1 MTKLFATALAIIVL
15 SLATT
20 ALANDARQRAQMLDY
35 CMRKAELSNHA
46 PSGNVVIALEIASSG
61 MISHASIESST
72 ATVPELAECS
82 LRMIRRW
89 RFPPQSASWNTTYTV
104 VYSQSGQQA
113 LLR

>member
-1 MTKLFATALAIIVL
+1 MTKFFVAALVLVVL

-46 PSGNVVIALEIASSG
+46 PSGNVVIALEVTSSG

-89 RFPPQSASWNTTYTV
+89 RFPAQSTSWNTTYTV
-104 VYSQSGQQA
+104 VYSQNGQQA
-113 LLR
+113 RMR